1 MSLNLDRIAACVSQ
15 QIAGNTQAKEL
26 ENMATKALGVLQEQG
41 VYAMI
46 LFLYSKR
53 ENVAY
58 ELIKWLDGIRAY
70 VESLDETDSS
80 NDNTNS
86 CPVEPTENVSHEREE
101 ILQTFANLSSDL
113 NTLLLV
119 RDLFEQLLIYARY
132 HAKAKAQEDGGG
144 S

>member
-1 MSLNLDRIAACVSQ
+1 MSLNLDYIAACVSQ
-15 QIAGNTQAKEL
+15 QIARNTQAKEL

-86 CPVEPTENVSHEREE
+86 CPVEPTENVSHGREE

-119 RDLFEQLLIYARY
+119 RDLFEQMLIYARY
-132 HAKAKAQEDGGG
+132 HAKAKAQADGG
-144 S
+144 SS

>member
-46 LFLYSKR
+46 LFLYSKK

-58 ELIKWLDGIRAY
+58 ELIKWLDGTRMY
-70 VESLDETDSS
+70 VKKILEKTDSS
-80 NDNTNS
+80 NENGS
-86 CPVEPTENVSHEREE
+86 PCPVKPTEDVLRKRDN
-101 ILQTFANLSSDL
+101 ILKTFANLSSDL

-119 RDLFEQLLIYARY
+119 RDLFEQMLIYARY
-132 HAKAKAQEDGGG
+132 HAKAAGGE
-144 S
+144 